1 MKLAHSYGDKPV
13 AELPMLF
20 QRILSNTTFD
30 WFRRRKTRNAL
41 FSNMSDFES
50 AGGDGDFDILETLE
64 AQNESE
70 GTESAQDA
78 TERAQ
83 ILREID
89 VAVKQ
94 LPGRQREAF
103 LMRYWEEMDVAET
116 AAAMGCCQ
124 RAQARLRREG
134 QARVSPGYVLKRIA
148 LIGYTLFVVSL
159 IVFAITQILPA
170 DAAVTLLGEYATAE
184 ALAAVREKLGL
195 DAPVWLQYGRWLI
208 GVLHGDFGISMRTG
222 QPVGPVLFEALG
234 RSLLLALFAI
244 LLMLCLAL
252 PLGIVAAV
260 RRGKITDLA
269 VSVTSYV
276 GVSVP
281 EFVSATLLI
290 LVFADWLQWLP
301 ATGYVPLTED
311 LPRGLKHLVLPVLTV
326 SIIMIAHVSRMVRSE
341 LVDVLHTDYIRA
353 ARLKGLS
360 ARAVLFKHALR
371 NALLPTITIVALD
384 VGYLLGGVIVVEE
397 IFALPGIGRQ
407 LIVAIQSRDLPSI
420 QAGALIMAS
429 TYAVANFLADM
440 AYAWLDRR
448 IQYD

>member
-1 MKLAHSYGDKPV
+1 
-13 AELPMLF
+13 
-20 QRILSNTTFD
+20 
-30 WFRRRKTRNAL
+30 
-41 FSNMSDFES
+41 MSP
-50 AGGDGDFDILETLE
+50 A
-64 AQNESE
+64 
-70 GTESAQDA
+70 
-78 TERAQ
+78 
-83 ILREID
+83 
-89 VAVKQ
+89 
-94 LPGRQREAF
+94 
-103 LMRYWEEMDVAET
+103 
-116 AAAMGCCQ
+116 
-124 RAQARLRREG
+124 
-134 QARVSPGYVLKRIA
+134 YVLKRIA

-170 DAAVTLLGEYATAE
+170 DAAVMLLGENATPD
-184 ALAAVREKLGL
+184 ALAAVRTKLGL
-195 DAPVWLQYGRWLI
+195 DAPVWLQYGRWLS
-208 GVLHGDFGISMRTG
+208 GVLQGDFGVSMRTG
-222 QPVGPVLFEALG
+222 QPVGPALFEALG

-252 PLGIVAAV
+252 PLGIIAAV
-260 RRGKITDLA
+260 RRGKLTDLT
-269 VSVTSYV
+269 VSVISYV

-290 LVFADWLQWLP
+290 LVLADWLQWLP

-326 SIIMIAHVSRMVRSE
+326 SIILIAHVSRMIRSE
-341 LVDVLHTDYIRA
+341 LIDVLHTDYIRA

-407 LIVAIQSRDLPSI
+407 LIVAIQSRDLPAI

-429 TYAVANFLADM
+429 TYAIANFAADM

-448 IQYD
+448 IQYE